1 MNTKHIQALQ
11 EAKKENT
18 GHQGKANKEAKL
30 KAVKE
35 RLAMLVGQM
44 NSGNDHNP
52 EIITEVK
59 GILALLVKWNLM
71 THTQVA
77 TFVKRYVK

>member
-1 MNTKHIQALQ
+1 
-11 EAKKENT
+11 
-18 GHQGKANKEAKL
+18 
-30 KAVKE
+30 VKE

-71 THTQVA
+71 TNAQVA
-77 TFVKRYVK
+77 TFTKRYVK